1 MSTAQATPPGLHPAG
16 MPQPTIGLHR
26 SGAIPQTSKRLAS
39 RKSTQAVLFGTIDFV
54 LVWIGAITSLSL
66 RLDAGAITHGLLL
79 ERNAGFLLI
88 LSILVVLFCHTQQLY
103 EFPVRTFLNEAGA
116 VAKAVGLATMALCAS
131 IYLSRQ
137 EVVSRVALGIT
148 VVLSLVLLVSW
159 RYLRRQR
166 MLQRIAAGQCCHN
179 VLILGWN
186 QRAEALER
194 YFEEYKL
201 PGYVIKGFL
210 DRRHAPRHSNVNGPE
225 TLGSG
230 KKPIGVAHQ
239 LSDVVRAQFIDEI
252 LVFLPEDRDR
262 VKELIVETR
271 RLGINLR
278 IVPDSYDGLASETP
292 IEYIGPY
299 PAIQVHEK
307 PTPLLPLILK
317 RTTDV
322 VGSSL
327 ALLFSLPLSVAIA
340 LAILLDSPGPIL
352 YRSDRVGRKGSIFTC
367 YKFRTMVANAEALG
381 DKLREFNERSGVL
394 FKMANDPRI
403 TPVGR
408 ILRKYSLD
416 EIPQFWNVLAGDMSL
431 VGPRPPIPGEYR
443 QYELEDL
450 KRLHVAPGIT
460 GLWQVEA
467 RTDPSFESYINLDK
481 HYVDNWSVWLDLKIL
496 IKTIGVVV
504 AGTGQ

>member
-1 MSTAQATPPGLHPAG
+1 MSTAQAAPGLHPEG
-16 MPQPTIGLHR
+16 MRQPAIGFDR
-26 SGAIPQTSKRLAS
+26 SSPISQTSKNLAS
-39 RKSTQAVLFGTIDFV
+39 RKSTQAVLFGTVDFV
-54 LVWIGAITSLSL
+54 LVWIGAIASLSL

-88 LSILVVLFCHTQQLY
+88 LSILVVLFCHTQHLY
-103 EFPVRTFLNEAGA
+103 EFQMRTFLNEAGA
-116 VAKAVGLATMALCAS
+116 VAKAVGLATMLLCAS

-148 VVLSLVLLVSW
+148 VVFSLVLLLAW
-159 RYLRRQR
+159 RYLRRRR
-166 MLQRIAAGQCCHN
+166 MLQRVAAGQCCHN

-210 DRRHAPRHSNVNGPE
+210 DRRQAPRHSNVNGPQIF
-225 TLGSG
+225 GSIR
-230 KKPIGVAHQ
+230 KPIGDLHQ
-239 LSDVVRAQFIDEI
+239 LCDVVRAQFIDEI

-262 VKELIVETR
+262 VKELIVQTR
-271 RLGINLR
+271 KLGISLR
-278 IVPDSYDGLASETP
+278 IVPDSYDGLASDTP
-292 IEYIGPY
+292 VEYIGPY

-322 VGSSL
+322 IGSSL
-327 ALLFSLPLSVAIA
+327 ALLCSLPISMAIA
-340 LAILLDSPGPIL
+340 MVILLDSPGAIL
-352 YRSDRVGRKGSIFTC
+352 YRSERVGRKGRIFTC
-367 YKFRTMVANAEALG
+367 YKFRTMVANADALG

-416 EIPQFWNVLAGDMSL
+416 EIPQFWNVLTGDMSL

-443 QYELEDL
+443 QYQLDDL

-496 IKTIGVVV
+496 ARTIGVVV